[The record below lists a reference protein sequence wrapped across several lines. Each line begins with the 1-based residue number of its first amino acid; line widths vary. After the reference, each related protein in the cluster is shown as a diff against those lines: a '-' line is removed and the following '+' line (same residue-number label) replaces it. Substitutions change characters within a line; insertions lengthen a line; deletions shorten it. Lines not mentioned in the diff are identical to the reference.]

1 MCPETCSRIHCI
13 TFHAHKQGWLPA
25 VPYIVSQALLE
36 EGGKAC
42 FPPATRNF
50 PGISIKDGHERC
62 PRGHHSRFS
71 LHLGW
76 APSGPCAF
84 VWVKSCKIT
93 PALIFT
99 HCSCLFSSFYLLTWT
114 LEIRL
119 VKRQW
124 RLWVLCLLSLN
135 HPATAPH
142 LPCPAPNSWKTEGN
156 SLEYVTFSPSNVKM
170 SKRSSKGLLWCYK
183 WETGVYFL
191 FPLPSPSR
199 TFITSNTAGKKS
211 SQSSSW
217 QQWKSP
223 NLRT

>member
-1 MCPETCSRIHCI
+1 MHTSKDDSLQCPTLFPRPCLRKGARLAFLQPPGI
-13 TFHAHKQGWLPA
+13 F
-25 VPYIVSQALLE
+25 LE
-36 EGGKAC
+36 
-42 FPPATRNF
+42 FPLVKN
-50 PGISIKDGHERC
+50 GISIKDGHERC

-84 VWVKSCKIT
+84 VWVKSSKIT

-142 LPCPAPNSWKTEGN
+142 LPCPAPNS
-156 SLEYVTFSPSNVKM
+156 
-170 SKRSSKGLLWCYK
+170 
-183 WETGVYFL
+183 
-191 FPLPSPSR
+191 
-199 TFITSNTAGKKS
+199 
-211 SQSSSW
+211 
-217 QQWKSP
+217 
-223 NLRT
+223 